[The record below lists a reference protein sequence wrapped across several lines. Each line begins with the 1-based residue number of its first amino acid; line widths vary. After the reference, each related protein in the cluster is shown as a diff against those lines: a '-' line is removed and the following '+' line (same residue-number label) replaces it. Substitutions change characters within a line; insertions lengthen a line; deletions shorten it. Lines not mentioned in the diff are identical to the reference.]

1 MSLRVCHKYLP
12 IFVYVDG
19 VNVETGKDE
28 RETMKSEYM
37 KTVKIAIGFLLLM
50 LALVALAVLFP
61 EGIFGFLL
69 VPGAVPVLFVFI
81 QLPIAICGL
90 CSLPLPGTC
99 RHTASLVAA
108 DSAGGVAM
116 QP

>member
-1 MSLRVCHKYLP
+1 M
-12 IFVYVDG
+12 
-19 VNVETGKDE
+19 ETGKDE

-61 EGIFGFLL
+61 EGIFGVLV
-69 VPGAVPVLFVFI
+69 VPGAVPVLFVCI

-99 RHTASLVAA
+99 HHAASLVAA
-108 DSAGGVAM
+108 DGARGVPM